1 MRWQITKAVKTMT
14 IILKQRIKYIV
25 PFITFVI
32 MMLLIFKTNQIDNMV
47 AALKEIKPLFI
58 GVAILL
64 VMGYWLFEA
73 YILYR
78 LIKHSEAHLSF
89 ASALKITLAGQFFN
103 GITPFASGGQPAQLY
118 MLHKCS
124 VPIGTGASVLTRKFI
139 IYQAALVLYSLIVV
153 AFESAFFMRTIP
165 HFAFLGLIG
174 FAVNLVVILA
184 LVLLAY
190 RYAFTMRLAIG
201 IAKFVRKRTKRLS
214 VKRRCTQTL
223 IQIRNFHTQMDKARE
238 KRTAWL
244 VLGFLSML
252 QLTLFF
258 SIPLVIGY
266 GFHLTN
272 LSIFYMIG
280 AAAFVSMITAFIP
293 IPGAALG
300 AEGSFFLVYQIFFPS
315 KLVITALL
323 LWRIFTYYMPLLV
336 GGTVLMTLKEP
347 VAISNQIR

>member
-1 MRWQITKAVKTMT
+1 MKWQITKAVKTMT
-14 IILKQRIKYIV
+14 TILKQRAKYLV
-25 PFITFVI
+25 PLVTFTI
-32 MMLLIFKTNQIDNMV
+32 LLILFFKTNQLENMV
-47 AALKEIKPLFI
+47 EALKQIKPIFI
-58 GVAILL
+58 GFAVLL
-64 VMGYWLFEA
+64 IMGYWLFEA

-89 ASALKITLAGQFFN
+89 SAALKITLAGQFFN

-118 MLHKCS
+118 MLHKHS
-124 VPIGTGASVLTRKFI
+124 IPLGTGASVLTRKFI
-139 IYQAALVLYSLIVV
+139 IYQAALVFYSLIVV
-153 AFESAFFMRTIP
+153 AFESAYFMHEIP
-165 HFAFLGLIG
+165 HFAFLGLVG
-174 FAVNLVVILA
+174 FAVNLIVISVL
-184 LVLLAY
+184 LLLAY
-190 RYAFTMRLAIG
+190 RYTFTMRIAIG
-201 IAKFVRKRTKRLS
+201 FAKFIRKKSKCRA
-214 VKRRCTQTL
+214 VKRRCRLTL
-223 IQIRNFHTQMDKARE
+223 VQLRNFHAQMDKARE
-238 KRTAWL
+238 KRTAWF

-336 GGTVLMTLKEP
+336 GGTVVMTLKKP
-347 VAISNQIR
+347 VAISNQMR

>member
-1 MRWQITKAVKTMT
+1 MT
-14 IILKQRIKYIV
+14 TILKQRIKWII
-25 PFITFVI
+25 PLITFSIVMVI
-32 MMLLIFKTNQIDNMV
+32 FFKTNQLENMV
-47 AALKEIKPLFI
+47 DALKQIKPIFI

-64 VMGYWLFEA
+64 IMGYWLFEA

-89 ASALKITLAGQFFN
+89 SSALKITLAGQFFN

-118 MLHKCS
+118 MLHKHS
-124 VPIGTGASVLTRKFI
+124 IPIGTGASVLTRKFI
-139 IYQAALVLYSLIVV
+139 IYQAALVVYSLIVV
-153 AFESAFFMRTIP
+153 AFESAYFMHEIP
-165 HFAFLGLIG
+165 HFAFLGLVG
-174 FAVNLVVILA
+174 FAVNLMVISVL
-184 LVLLAY
+184 LLLAY
-190 RYAFTMRLAIG
+190 RYKFTMRLAIG
-201 IAKFVRKRTKRLS
+201 LARFIRKRTKRLS
-214 VKRRCTQTL
+214 IKRRCTHTL
-223 IQIRNFHTQMDKARE
+223 VQLRNFHAQMDKARE
-238 KRTAWL
+238 KRTAWF

-336 GGTVLMTLKEP
+336 GGTVVMILKKP
-347 VAISNQIR
+347 IAISNQMR